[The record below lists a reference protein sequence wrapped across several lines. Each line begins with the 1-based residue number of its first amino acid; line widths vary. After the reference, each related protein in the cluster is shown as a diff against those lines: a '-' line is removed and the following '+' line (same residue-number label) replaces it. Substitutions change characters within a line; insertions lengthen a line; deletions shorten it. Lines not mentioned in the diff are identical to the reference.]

1 MQTVAEILDC
11 KDLSRLHTT
20 LDKQYD
26 VFKREE
32 DQSSIFHKKVYGNYD
47 RIIPIY
53 KHLVR
58 DVVRPLFSE
67 AIVYQKAPSFRVH
80 LPNNLAVGTFH
91 KDKDFGH
98 PDVEINFLIPLTK
111 MWGTNSTWI
120 ESEEDEGDYQP
131 IESEPGYITMFNGAN
146 CKHGN
151 HLNRTDYTRV
161 SMDFRVISQSSYEP
175 STNGSINTN
184 LKFRVGEY
192 YEIIQ

>member
-131 IESEPGYITMFNGAN
+131 I
-146 CKHGN
+146 
-151 HLNRTDYTRV
+151 
-161 SMDFRVISQSSYEP
+161 
-175 STNGSINTN
+175 GS
-184 LKFRVGEY
+184 
-192 YEIIQ
+192 